1 MNIESLIKTELVNI
15 NEKIKGTNYLEKLKY
30 NLITKLEQ
38 NKFYNNYEKNDV
50 HDFEKKIKLNEDKTE
65 ITISNLSLKN
75 PIINLNQTLN
85 KNTLLIPIYG
95 ILKIDLYDQKNTNN
109 SKKIII
115 MPKMGICL
123 PEKSLINI
131 NFSKNSYIIKIESL
145 EKDNDIEITN

>member
-1 MNIESLIKTELVNI
+1 MDIESLIKIELVNI

-30 NLITKLEQ
+30 NLITKLDQ

-109 SKKIII
+109 SKKFII

-131 NFSKNSYIIKIESL
+131 NFSKNSYIIKVESL